1 MLTLYLLINIIMKFL
16 RRCCDSKRECL
27 TYVII
32 LLWVGIGVL
41 GTYFETNFNELAA
54 YFISLT
60 GFAGAYMYGE
70 TKRSS
75 DDTSIFKS
83 GKSSKREIIIYVTV
97 GLWLLI
103 GVFTIINHAD
113 LMGMSAYFAA
123 LTPFVGSYII
133 GETLKKETEDENEDY
148 EDQITGEPI

>member
-1 MLTLYLLINIIMKFL
+1 MNLL

-32 LLWVGIGVL
+32 LIWVGIGIL
-41 GTYFETNFNELAA
+41 GTYFETNFTELAT

-70 TKRSS
+70 SVRQS
-75 DDTSIFKS
+75 DDTSIFS
-83 GKSSKREIIIYVTV
+83 PGKSSKREIVIYVTV

-103 GVFTIINHAD
+103 GIFTIINQAD

-133 GETLKKETEDENEDY
+133 GETHKKESLDEIEENE
-148 EDQITGEPI
+148 G

>member
-1 MLTLYLLINIIMKFL
+1 MNFL

-32 LLWVGIGVL
+32 LIWVGIGIL
-41 GTYFETNFNELAA
+41 GTYFETDFTELAT

-70 TKRSS
+70 SVRQS
-75 DDTSIFKS
+75 DDTSIFSS
-83 GKSSKREIIIYVTV
+83 GKSSKREIVIYVTV

-103 GVFTIINHAD
+103 GVFTIINKAD

-133 GETLKKETEDENEDY
+133 GETHKKESLDEIEENE
-148 EDQITGEPI
+148 G

>member
-1 MLTLYLLINIIMKFL
+1 MNFF
-16 RRCCDSKRECL
+16 RRCCESKRECL

-32 LLWVGIGVL
+32 LIWVGIGIL
-41 GTYFETNFNELAA
+41 GTYYDTNFNELAA

-70 TKRSS
+70 SMRQSN
-75 DDTSIFKS
+75 DASIFRP
-83 GKSSKREIIIYVTV
+83 GKSSKREIIIYITV

-103 GVFTIINHAD
+103 GIFTIINKAD

-133 GETLKKETEDENEDY
+133 GETLKKEDEDNEEVEEDE
-148 EDQITGEPI
+148 G

>member
-1 MLTLYLLINIIMKFL
+1 MSILQ
-16 RRCCDSKRECL
+16 RCCSSKRECL

-32 LLWVGIGVL
+32 LLWVGAGIL
-41 GTYFETNFNELAA
+41 GTYYDTNFNELAA

-70 TKRSS
+70 TKRKSN
-75 DDTSIFKS
+75 DTSIFMP

-97 GLWLLI
+97 LLWLI
-103 GVFTIINHAD
+103 VGVFTIINQSD
-113 LMGMSAYFAA
+113 LIGVSAYFAA

-133 GETLKKETEDENEDY
+133 GETLKAEEKTQELLKS
-148 EDQITGEPI
+148 